1 MARNGFKHLSREKGP
16 VKKDDVDFMG
26 IKREKILDFSPMRG
40 KVMRG
45 APRQTA
51 LPGTGRRL
59 EDPVEIQG
67 EEENACVR
75 VRANG
80 TV

>member
-40 KVMRG
+40 KMAG
-45 APRQTA
+45 ETSRQSA
-51 LPGTGRRL
+51 RSEIGRRS
-59 EDPVEIQG
+59 EGPVEIEG
-67 EEENACVR
+67 RKNMPVS
-75 VRANG
+75 G
-80 TV
+80 